1 LENQEQLP
9 LRKTPH
15 EHRVGVA
22 HALHRHESR
31 QDKTICTSTPA
42 PIPSFFT
49 EKIHIEIESNRILQ
63 SQGPDTS
70 GVEVHDP
77 KELLVEAG
85 SVEEDQRRTELQ
97 ALLLDQGVL
106 TRWEAFKAGTVRRI
120 HT

>member
-1 LENQEQLP
+1 MPSTGMRAGRTKQSAPQHLHPFLH
-9 LRKTPH
+9 PH
-15 EHRVGVA
+15 H
-22 HALHRHESR
+22 
-31 QDKTICTSTPA
+31 
-42 PIPSFFT
+42 SFFT

>member
-1 LENQEQLP
+1 MHLN
-9 LRKTPH
+9 T
-15 EHRVGVA
+15 
-22 HALHRHESR
+22 
-31 QDKTICTSTPA
+31 CTH
-42 PIPSFFT
+42 SFIHIIRSFSST